1 MFFKLD
7 SIVYF
12 VYAFCVLNHKIAL
25 FRLSYLVIWEL
36 WKSLLSIK
44 RERAMLWYLLVYAVL
59 F

>member
-44 RERAMLWYLLVYAVL
+44 RESNAMVLAVYAVL